1 MLYIT
6 SYCSKKSSI
15 TGAVQDFVQFG
26 FTNIEL
32 TGGTDY
38 NNYSEEKLLE
48 FRNKYNLNF
57 LIHNYFPPQKK
68 DFVLNLASN
77 DDEIRRYTLRL
88 IEQAVKLTRK
98 FNQNIYSIHA
108 GYANDLIPEKGK
120 DGLFLP
126 KNFSNNS
133 KDRFYETLEYIA
145 DYLLPKG
152 FQLAIEN
159 AFPTYRGQC
168 LSFLSSD
175 EDIFGFLD
183 FVEQY
188 PNIGLLLDLGHLNVA
203 SYYHGFNKY
212 IFLEKIVSDY
222 HEKILELHVSQNTG
236 KEDSHQL
243 GSIDSFEINFI
254 QDHVNVFKD
263 IPIVLEWH
271 QNLSGY
277 TFEEYTRINDY
288 LGL

>member
-6 SYCSKKSSI
+6 SYCSKKKSI
-15 TGAVQDFVQFG
+15 IEAVQDFVQFG

-38 NNYSEEKLLE
+38 NNYSEAKLLE
-48 FRNKYNLNF
+48 FRSKYNLNF

-77 DDEIRRYTLRL
+77 DDQIHRYTLSL
-88 IEQAVKLTRK
+88 IEEAVTLSRK
-98 FNQNIYSIHA
+98 FNQNIYSLHA
-108 GYANDLIPEKGK
+108 GYANDLTPEKGK
-120 DGLFLP
+120 DGLFLT
-126 KNFSNNS
+126 KNSSHNS
-133 KDRFYETLEYIA
+133 ENRFYETLEYIA
-145 DYLLPKG
+145 DYFIPKG
-152 FQLAIEN
+152 FKLAIEN

-175 EDIFGFLD
+175 EDIFEFLD
-183 FVEQY
+183 FVEHY
-188 PNIGLLLDLGHLNVA
+188 PDICLLLDFGHLNVA

-212 IFLEKIVSDY
+212 IFLEKIVADY
-222 HEKILELHVSQNTG
+222 HEKIFELHVSQNTG
-236 KEDSHQL
+236 KKDSHQL
-243 GSIDSFEINFI
+243 GSVDSFEINFI
-254 QDHVNVFKD
+254 RDHFSVFKD

-271 QNLSGY
+271 QDLSVY
-277 TFEEYTRINDY
+277 AFEEYTRISDY